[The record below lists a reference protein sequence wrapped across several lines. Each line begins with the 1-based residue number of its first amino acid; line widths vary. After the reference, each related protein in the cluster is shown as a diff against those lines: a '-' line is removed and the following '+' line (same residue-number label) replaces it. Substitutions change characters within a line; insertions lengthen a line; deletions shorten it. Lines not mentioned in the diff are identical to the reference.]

1 MSVLCYQATGLAQLL
16 LVASV
21 ALSPSSQ
28 LSMRDHWGSD
38 SVKDWWCGG
47 HHVESEVIMWRVR
60 SEADLGLL
68 LEAFQ
73 LTQSW
78 ASG

>member
-1 MSVLCYQATGLAQLL
+1 MLCVITLRRYQTTGLAQLL

-21 ALSPSSQ
+21 VLSPSSQ

-38 SVKDWWCGG
+38 SVKDWWW
-47 HHVESEVIMWRVR
+47 VVIMWSVR

-68 LEAFQ
+68 LEALQ

-78 ASG
+78 ASS